1 MQAECRHKQII
12 FILPFLLLF
21 FCGLQDYTYSALCFF
36 ILSLHVLKFKFAYSI
51 FYIKPRTISV
61 VKCIDIALNS
71 RAAWWSFFVIDGE
84 KQINFQLYSIFNI
97 LVHTNCILT
106 RQSVLPAS
114 FSSQSSVFE
123 HDSLQICYALSV
135 WEYIES
141 VSNQHIECLGVEF
154 VDSMTYFIVK

>member
-1 MQAECRHKQII
+1 MQAEYKHKKII

-71 RAAWWSFFVIDGE
+71 YAVLLSFVVIDGME
-84 KQINFQLYSIFNI
+84 LNKINILSEWRQTDQLSTLFNI
-97 LVHTNCILT
+97 RH
-106 RQSVLPAS
+106 P
-114 FSSQSSVFE
+114 
-123 HDSLQICYALSV
+123 
-135 WEYIES
+135 
-141 VSNQHIECLGVEF
+141 G
-154 VDSMTYFIVK
+154 TY